1 MQNTAIRN
9 QIPCVL
15 CSAAH
20 IIMHIR
26 ISKTLLKK
34 LCTAQLLSKARS
46 ERCIYRVICYSQLT
60 GKEKTSGNTFSAR
73 GCLQVENWA
82 KIGL

>member
-1 MQNTAIRN
+1 MQNTVITN
-9 QIPCVL
+9 QMSCVL

-46 ERCIYRVICYSQLT
+46 EHCIYCVMLMLFPADRQR
-60 GKEKTSGNTFSAR
+60 KDK
-73 GCLQVENWA
+73 
-82 KIGL
+82 